1 MKIQSLNKFKLKKG
15 PQNSGF
21 GLHVQ
26 NQTRYVSPE
35 IKYVTNITIN
45 RK

>member
-1 MKIQSLNKFKLKKG
+1 MKIQSLNKFKLKKW